1 MKYLTHILDKIK
13 SALIEKIHILLVV
26 EVPLWLS
33 PVCLVMEKIKRF
45 DILVFLEVQ
54 EINLRGNLRDNKCD
68 EYLIFL

>member
-13 SALIEKIHILLVV
+13 SALIEKIYILLVV

-54 EINLRGNLRDNKCD
+54 EINL
-68 EYLIFL
+68 